1 MKNLNFGT
9 KLLIILLGTV
19 IVLLGIMI
27 AVTTSISYKAID
39 KEAKA
44 YVKKDVE
51 QWAKEIKSDLDLSIS
66 SVNSMEH
73 RLTVAIENGEKLTK
87 SGMVEFQK
95 DILKDND
102 LLFASWITFE
112 DDSYLFS
119 RNDGSSSAKYYTKSG
134 VFSPYVIK
142 EDNKFL
148 VTAVPDFDKTK
159 VFVKTAYEQRRIAIS
174 EPYIDS
180 AKKILVL
187 SISKPVIIKGK
198 VIGIVGVDFEID
210 KLDKVISKLQI
221 LDAGYFRL
229 INNHEVVLSHRNKD
243 RLGKPYIS
251 NANADID
258 GAQALKNAKAGKEYE
273 YYGEAAVTGN
283 KSYFV
288 SYPFEFGNTGLYWTL
303 IGSVPEAVYLSVAH
317 ENTIFSIV
325 FAIVIII
332 IIALVVV
339 FNMKTLSKNLST
351 ISEGLLSFF
360 AFLNKENKDVKLI
373 LDSNDEFGT
382 MAKVINENI
391 HKTQNLLVQDEALIN
406 DVKKVVDEVKAGYL
420 DKRVEK
426 VTENQGLE
434 ELKNSFN
441 EMLENTMHN
450 VCSNINKVVE
460 VLDSFGKLDFRA
472 KIQNDKGKIAVGI
485 NNLSTIINN
494 MLKENKANG
503 LTLEQSSKI
512 LLENVDKLNVSSNE
526 AAASLEETAAAL
538 EEITSNIRNNT
549 QSIAQMSKISNDVT
563 NSAKNGETLANKTTI
578 AMDEINVQVNLVNE
592 AISVIDNIA
601 FQTNILSL
609 NAAVEAATAGEAGK
623 GFAVVAQEVR
633 NLAARS
639 AEAAKEIKDIVERAT
654 IKANEGKQI
663 ATTMIEGYK
672 ELNENINQT
681 ATLISDIEMS
691 SKEQL
696 TGIEQINDA
705 VNELDI
711 QTQQNASVASQT
723 NDIALAS
730 DEIAKLIVQ
739 DANAKEFIGK
749 DEVKAK
755 TISKHI
761 DTTNKVNNE
770 DNKAKDSNNTS
781 SSNTNK
787 TNKVKSETKENNSS
801 KDDDEWE
808 SF

>member
-1 MKNLNFGT
+1 MKNLKFGT
-9 KLLIILLGTV
+9 KLLISLLGTV
-19 IVLLGIMI
+19 IISLGIMI
-27 AVTTSISYKAID
+27 FFTTRKQYKNAEEQAIMYM
-39 KEAKA
+39 KA
-44 YVKKDVE
+44 ATQSFAYE
-51 QWAKEIKSDLDLSIS
+51 QKNILDNNITV
-66 SVNSMEH
+66 VNSMVNRIE
-73 RLTVAIENGEKLTK
+73 TAIKTKEKLTK
-87 SGMVEFQK
+87 AGMVEFQK
-95 DILKDND
+95 NILKNNEF
-102 LLFASWITFE
+102 LFTAWIGFM
-112 DDSYLFS
+112 DDSYLFD
-119 RNDGSSSAKYYTKSG
+119 RYDGSDKNPYYTPKG
-134 VFSPYVIK
+134 IFQPLLTNYGNGKIEVEFLPDITK
-142 EDNKFL
+142 QEDY
-148 VTAVPDFDKTK
+148 TK
-159 VFVKTAYEQRRIAIS
+159 AAI
-174 EPYIDS
+174 ET
-180 AKKILVL
+180 KKISVSAPYTYKMASGKNVL
-187 SISKPVIIKGK
+187 MVSVSAPIIINGK
-198 VIGIVGVDFEID
+198 VIGVVGVDFTMDKID
-210 KLDKVISKLQI
+210 KRVSELTLYDN
-221 LDAGYFRL
+221 GYIVL
-229 INNHEVVLSHRNKD
+229 IGPHGGILSHKD
-243 RLGKPYIS
+243 NTRVGEMYINTLKGDKQRLKALENTKVGKDYEFYDV
-251 NANADID
+251 ARAT
-258 GAQALKNAKAGKEYE
+258 GK
-273 YYGEAAVTGN
+273 
-283 KSYFV
+283 KSYLYY
-288 SYPFEFGNTGLYWTL
+288 YPFEFGNTREYYFLIAVIVQDEYLENTNSVRNFSLIFALIVLTL
-303 IGSVPEAVYLSVAH
+303 IIAV
-317 ENTIFSIV
+317 T
-325 FAIVIII
+325 
-332 IIALVVV
+332 V

-373 LDSNDEFGT
+373 QLNSNDEFGQ

-391 HKTQNLLVQDEALIN
+391 HKTQNLLIQDEALIN
-406 DVKKVVDEVKAGYL
+406 DVKKVVQDVNSGYL
-420 DKRVEK
+420 NKRVEK
-426 VTENQGLE
+426 TTDNESLE
-434 ELKNSFN
+434 ELKKSFN

-472 KIQNDKGKIAVGI
+472 KIENDKGKIAVGI

-512 LLENVDKLNVSSNE
+512 LLDNVDKLNVSSNE

-563 NSAKNGETLANKTTI
+563 NSAKNGEALANKTTI
-578 AMDEINVQVNLVNE
+578 AMDEINNQVNLVNE

-639 AEAAKEIKDIVERAT
+639 AEAAKEIKDIVEKAT

-681 ATLISDIEMS
+681 TTLISDIEMS

-730 DEIAKLIVQ
+730 DEIAKLIVK

-761 DTTNKVNNE
+761 ANTNKVN
-770 DNKAKDSNNTS
+770 KLHLLML
-781 SSNTNK
+781 
-787 TNKVKSETKENNSS
+787 TKL
-801 KDDDEWE
+801 K
-808 SF
+808 

>member
-1 MKNLNFGT
+1 MKNLSFGM
-9 KLLIILLGTV
+9 KLLISLLGTV
-19 IVLLGIMI
+19 VISLGTMIFFVTKNQHESAEEHAIM
-27 AVTTSISYKAID
+27 YMKA
-39 KEAKA
+39 ATQSFA
-44 YVKKDVE
+44 NE
-51 QWAKEIKSDLDLSIS
+51 QKNILDNNITVVRSMVNRIETAIK
-66 SVNSMEH
+66 N
-73 RLTVAIENGEKLTK
+73 NEKLTK
-87 SGMVEFQK
+87 AGMVEFQK
-95 DILKDND
+95 NILRNNEF
-102 LLFASWITFE
+102 LFTAWIGFE
-112 DDSYLFS
+112 DDSYLFD
-119 RNDGSSSAKYYTKSG
+119 RYDGSDKNPYYSPKG
-134 VFSPYVIK
+134 VFQPTIQRTENGNLEVEY
-142 EDNKFL
+142 L
-148 VTAVPDFDKTK
+148 PDFNK
-159 VFVKTAYEQRRIAIS
+159 E
-174 EPYIDS
+174 EPYIK
-180 AKKILVL
+180 AAYENKKISVTPPFIYEMANGKKVL
-187 SISKPVIIKGK
+187 MVSVSAPVIINNK
-198 VIGIVGVDFEID
+198 VIGVVGVDFTMDKID
-210 KLDKVISKLQI
+210 KRISQI
-221 LDAGYFRL
+221 RLYDDGYIVL
-229 INNHEVVLSHRNKD
+229 IGPQGGILAHKDPKRVGMMYADTINGDKD
-243 RLGKPYIS
+243 RIKILE
-251 NANADID
+251 
-258 GAQALKNAKAGKEYE
+258 NAKLGKEYE
-273 YYGEAAVTGN
+273 FHSKARATG
-283 KSYFV
+283 KLSYLY
-288 SYPFEFGNTGLYWTL
+288 SYPFEFGDTGEYYFL
-303 IGSVPEAVYLSVAH
+303 IAVIDEDEYLADANSVRNFSLIFALIVLALIVAV
-317 ENTIFSIV
+317 T
-325 FAIVIII
+325 
-332 IIALVVV
+332 V

-360 AFLNKENKDVKLI
+360 AFLNKENKDVK
-373 LDSNDEFGT
+373 NDEFGT

-406 DVKKVVDEVKAGYL
+406 DVKKVVDEVKSGYL

-512 LLENVDKLNVSSNE
+512 LLDNVDKLNVSSNE

-654 IKANEGKQI
+654 TKANEGKQI

-761 DTTNKVNNE
+761 NTTNKVNNE
-770 DNKAKDSNNTS
+770 DNKAKDLNTTS